1 DGVVTRTVG
10 DNFEV
15 RTFSTYSAI
24 ALSGIGGIAATLA
37 DRSIITQLQRRP
49 ASEKI
54 TPLRI
59 GRTGHLDE
67 LRRRMVRWVADHE
80 NHIAERDPS
89 LPQELY
95 NRGEDNWVPLL
106 AIADEAGGE
115 WPARGRQAALAANAH
130 AAVDDSASL
139 IELLL
144 RDIRDVFAEQPGD
157 LMGEVTIGSADLV
170 DKMVAKL
177 GRPWAEM
184 GKSRKPLTQNK
195 LARMLKPLGITPEL
209 VKFGEDDVR
218 RGYRLNHFREAF
230 NRLLGEKWASQP
242 FNRYQRDEQGTS
254 DISQPLPADPEVT
267 VAKCEKPN

>member
-1 DGVVTRTVG
+1 
-10 DNFEV
+10 
-15 RTFSTYSAI
+15 
-24 ALSGIGGIAATLA
+24 
-37 DRSIITQLQRRP
+37 
-49 ASEKI
+49 
-54 TPLRI
+54 
-59 GRTGHLDE
+59 
-67 LRRRMVRWVADHE
+67 
-80 NHIAERDPS
+80 
-89 LPQELY
+89 
-95 NRGEDNWVPLL
+95 
-106 AIADEAGGE
+106 
-115 WPARGRQAALAANAH
+115 QAALAANAH

-267 VAKCEKPN
+267 VAKCEKPNNDGLGNTITVAKGEKRANARASAKSKNGDPEFGISPRRIRELG